1 MEADNDGQIYLD
13 WFGLFAKI
21 SCDVSDV
28 PVDGSQTALVKADR
42 QILLE
47 FLTRMYRALS
57 KQSLPFEIAFSL
69 GELCFLQSQFK
80 DALRYEN

>member
-1 MEADNDGQIYLD
+1 MD

-21 SCDVSDV
+21 SSDVSDV
-28 PVDGSQTALVKADR
+28 PMDTEIGSQAALVKADR
-42 QILLE
+42 QTLLE
-47 FLTRMYRALS
+47 FLVRMYRALS

-80 DALRYEN
+80 DALRYVN